1 MEGGAMSV
9 NPDSIP
15 RYVEP
20 TPAELDEMFHDP
32 TPEECYRDCTHRDA
46 CRRLYE
52 MFVYNTEHADWFK
65 DMVNRLDCGE
75 CEEWE

>member
-1 MEGGAMSV
+1 MSV

-15 RYVEP
+15 RYAEP
-20 TPAELDEMFHDP
+20 TPDELDEMFHDP

-52 MFVYNTEHADWFK
+52 MFFWRKGGRDSVD
-65 DMVNRLDCGE
+65 DMVDYMECSE